1 MKGKIEEETERRRN
15 LNKFP
20 RFVPPRTHKNL
31 STLFQIVTAP
41 FVPSPF
47 SSFLPPCVFQRLEN
61 QGDESP
67 ANAMLLAG
75 KLGIIFPGPGHS
87 DFNQVRLSACKGETY
102 LWTRRLKGWHGTR
115 YRRIHLP
122 ELFNSIKGRAAGV
135 TCSPERSTNS
145 RLRFILPL
153 DDCWNS
159 IKSKLA
165 SPSGLCFRVI
175 LAEPDPFLS
184 IKERE
189 ILAVE
194 FARWLAGILIETRL
208 RYVPWDESRKKSK
221 KQKSGNRQDEF
232 QTLINRVYGR
242 RTRRDDAEVKYF
254 RLVLLV
260 RIQLI

>member
-1 MKGKIEEETERRRN
+1 
-15 LNKFP
+15 
-20 RFVPPRTHKNL
+20 
-31 STLFQIVTAP
+31 
-41 FVPSPF
+41 
-47 SSFLPPCVFQRLEN
+47 
-61 QGDESP
+61 
-67 ANAMLLAG
+67 MLLAG

-102 LWTRRLKGWHGTR
+102 LWTRRLKGWPGTR

-153 DDCWNS
+153 DDRWNS

-194 FARWLAGILIETRL
+194 FARWLTGILIETRL
-208 RYVPWDESRKKSK
+208 RYVTFRGTKVEKRAR
-221 KQKSGNRQDEF
+221 NRSQEIDRMNF
-232 QTLINRVYGR
+232 KL
-242 RTRRDDAEVKYF
+242 
-254 RLVLLV
+254 
-260 RIQLI
+260 